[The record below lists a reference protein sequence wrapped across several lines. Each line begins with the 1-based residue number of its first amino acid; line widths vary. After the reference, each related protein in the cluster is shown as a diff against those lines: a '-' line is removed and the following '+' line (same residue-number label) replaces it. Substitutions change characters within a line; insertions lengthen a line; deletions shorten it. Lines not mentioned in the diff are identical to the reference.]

1 MLRKNFLRQS
11 IFSFHFFV
19 GCCQT
24 IRTICNRSIKAN
36 LMCALWK
43 SQKQKNRDILED
55 SFFIDRFQIM
65 IFETSD
71 MEVLKS
77 AQPSTTFEGSYEG

>member
-1 MLRKNFLRQS
+1 
-11 IFSFHFFV
+11 
-19 GCCQT
+19 
-24 IRTICNRSIKAN
+24 
-36 LMCALWK
+36 MCALWK